1 MRVLPASDSLDEQ
14 QHSDCDVYHCSDAL
28 RMRLAAPCD
37 PPHARRF
44 GYSLATMAFSS
55 ATKPQ
60 ESAMAKADRNNLRR
74 SGRDENRQQRREQP
88 EVPGASGSGED
99 ESAEAARMNALK
111 RVGKTGK
118 HSSDE

>member
-1 MRVLPASDSLDEQ
+1 
-14 QHSDCDVYHCSDAL
+14 
-28 RMRLAAPCD
+28 
-37 PPHARRF
+37 
-44 GYSLATMAFSS
+44 MAFSS

-118 HSSDE
+118 HSSDETPTGKFRAGSLPLMSKPRSLPKATAGDTLGLLGRVIAPTV